1 MEKNLNCN
9 NNVQEN
15 ILFKSNPK
23 DIIIFRDLTKDSY
36 SFFIENTFTVFK
48 SINDI
53 LYLIYTN
60 ENKSLISFNIIENN
74 LINEIKNAH
83 NEYITNIRYYYNK
96 TNKRDLILSISCND
110 NNIKIWNINNLE
122 CLLNLTN
129 IYKTGYLYSAC
140 FLNDN
145 NNIYIIT
152 SNCNKY
158 GQKCESIK
166 VYDLYGK
173 KIKEINESN
182 SYTHFIDTYYDNQ
195 LSTVF
200 IMTGNK
206 GFIKAHDYNKN
217 KIYHKYYDNYN
228 KNHYSITIN
237 NSNEIV
243 KIIDSCMDG
252 FIRIWNFHTGK
263 LINKIQI
270 SNNELHGI
278 CLWNNEFILVGSESN
293 SIKIIDLNNY
303 RVIKELKS
311 NNSSILS
318 IKKILHPQYGECL
331 ISQGKYNGQIQ
342 LWINKI

>member
-1 MEKNLNCN
+1 MENNLNCN

-23 DIIIFRDLTKDSY
+23 DITIFRDLTKDSY
-36 SFFIENTFTVFK
+36 SFFIENTFIVFK

-145 NNIYIIT
+145 NNI
-152 SNCNKY
+152 
-158 GQKCESIK
+158 
-166 VYDLYGK
+166 
-173 KIKEINESN
+173 
-182 SYTHFIDTYYDNQ
+182 
-195 LSTVF
+195 
-200 IMTGNK
+200 
-206 GFIKAHDYNKN
+206 
-217 KIYHKYYDNYN
+217 
-228 KNHYSITIN
+228 
-237 NSNEIV
+237 
-243 KIIDSCMDG
+243 
-252 FIRIWNFHTGK
+252 
-263 LINKIQI
+263 
-270 SNNELHGI
+270 
-278 CLWNNEFILVGSESN
+278 
-293 SIKIIDLNNY
+293 
-303 RVIKELKS
+303 
-311 NNSSILS
+311 
-318 IKKILHPQYGECL
+318 
-331 ISQGKYNGQIQ
+331 
-342 LWINKI
+342 